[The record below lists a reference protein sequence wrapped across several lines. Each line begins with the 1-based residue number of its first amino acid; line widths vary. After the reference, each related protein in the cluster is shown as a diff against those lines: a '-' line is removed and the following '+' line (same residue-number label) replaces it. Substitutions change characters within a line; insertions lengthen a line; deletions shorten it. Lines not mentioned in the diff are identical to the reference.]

1 MHLSPR
7 RALFFCHHHHLQSP
21 TKLRKT
27 QERSEPLRVLFVKE
41 KGMLFL
47 LKCFAKRTSGR
58 PVVFILESTFSCTI
72 LNCIIPVYFPRA
84 SNARA
89 DYLLRYRAGQGAC
102 LGPPF
107 CCCRLSRSCVLP
119 RSVYYFWFIF
129 CSFPAFFVAAP
140 AITFSPHSPV
150 AGRSRGGRTT
160 SNPDEL
166 TDRTQFARA
175 RGLVWTSLCLRHSK
189 QSLAGSPLVHEQC

>member
-1 MHLSPR
+1 MPGLIICCATVQDKAHVLGHRFAAVVLAVVASR
-7 RALFFCHHHHLQSP
+7 QGVSIIFGLFF
-21 TKLRKT
+21 
-27 QERSEPLRVLFVKE
+27 VLS
-41 KGMLFL
+41 L
-47 LKCFAKRTSGR
+47 L
-58 PVVFILESTFSCTI
+58 L
-72 LNCIIPVYFPRA
+72 
-84 SNARA
+84 
-89 DYLLRYRAGQGAC
+89 
-102 LGPPF
+102 
-107 CCCRLSRSCVLP
+107 
-119 RSVYYFWFIF
+119 
-129 CSFPAFFVAAP
+129 FVAAP